1 MEVLVDGKP
10 FAGELKGASLQELL
24 EDLCARAMDQ
34 SESLREVRVNG
45 DPFDSQLLGPAHELP
60 AARVQRLE
68 VETVPVREMA
78 LHFLSNA
85 EAYLRAMNDGVARV
99 AELFRVSDEQEASEQ
114 YLMVL
119 ESLQLFVQM
128 LSGCRDVLELDF
140 DVADAEG
147 VTVHQHLD
155 RLAGLVRELLS
166 AQEQEDWVLLAD
178 VLQYDLAAE
187 LRHWGE
193 IIPGLKEQALS

>member
-10 FAGELKGASLQELL
+10 FAGELAGASLQELL

-45 DPFDSQLLGPAHELP
+45 AQFDAQSLGPADQLP
-60 AARVQRLE
+60 ASRVERLE
-68 VETVPVREMA
+68 VDTIPVREMA
-78 LHFLSNA
+78 VHFLSNA
-85 EAYLRAMNDGVARV
+85 EAYLHAIDQGVGRV

-140 DVADAEG
+140 EAADHNG
-147 VTVHQHLD
+147 VTISQHLD
-155 RLAGLVRELLS
+155 RLAALVRDLLS

-187 LRHWGE
+187 LKTWRGL
-193 IIPGLKEQALS
+193 IPGLKEQALS